1 MTHKNIIFKIQAK
14 PTHDMVFYDILNFQR
29 IIFQHTCLCWK
40 AFNLGFHAWIFVAS
54 WIKFQD
60 INFKYW
66 YHINSVCLYTMVY
79 YINLKKKAL
88 KSLWNNF
95 FVVSYFFKKANKNS
109 NKLCSMSTGSYKFKN
124 SWDNRSRF
132 LKSINTKLTIN
143 TYVCHWTF

>member
-29 IIFQHTCLCWK
+29 IIFQHTSLCWK

-54 WIKFQD
+54 RIKFQD

-79 YINLKKKAL
+79 YINLKK
-88 KSLWNNF
+88 NF
-95 FVVSYFFKKANKNS
+95 KIIVIYFFLWYLIFSRRQNKNS
-109 NKLCSMSTGSYKFKN
+109 NELCSMSTGSYKFKN

-143 TYVCHWTF
+143 TYVCH